1 MADIP
6 PATPGRIFISYRR
19 EETAYPAGWLYDR
32 LADRFGASKIF
43 KDIDSIELGDDFVEV
58 ITTAVGACD
67 VLLALIGNEWLTI
80 TGENGRRRL
89 DDPADFVR
97 VEIEAALARDVRV
110 IPVLVDGASMPPA
123 EDLPASLARLVR
135 RHALELSPSRFD
147 FDTGRLL
154 RVLERTLGEVQA
166 KVAATAPTAPVS
178 TAPDEALARSPST
191 PPPLEHTGESP
202 TPNVPPETRSS
213 GWRRTLGKQLGRLS
227 TRTRIVTLGGATVV
241 LLLLIVAAVGN
252 TNDSDGG
259 STAESNQGLAAYC
272 DAQVAFE
279 NAALPPTVDF
289 DSLSPE
295 AQAEVWTDYA
305 NGLQP
310 YLDTV
315 ASAAPDE
322 LTSDIDVLT
331 SAVDELAATGDV
343 DAVFG
348 RPEVGAANGNVHAFD
363 LANCGW
369 TTQPVAV
376 TEYAFDLPGEL
387 DTGVTSFE
395 LTNEGT
401 ELHQLQLLRKN
412 DGVTET
418 ADELFALPNEEIL
431 AKATIVGYVDDVPPG
446 ETYYTVVDL
455 EPGDYIA
462 FCTIQVGM
470 TSEDATPPDDAPPH
484 FTLGEVSEFTVS

>member
-1 MADIP
+1 MADISQ
-6 PATPGRIFISYRR
+6 TSPGRIFISYRR

-58 ITTAVGACD
+58 ITRAVGSCD

-110 IPVLVDGASMPPA
+110 IPVLVDGASMPRA
-123 EDLPASLARLVR
+123 EDLPTSLAKLVR
-135 RHALELSPSRFD
+135 RQALELSPSRFD

-154 RVLERTLGEVQA
+154 RVLERTLAEVQA
-166 KVAATAPTAPVS
+166 KDAATKPTAPVS
-178 TAPDEALARSPST
+178 TAPDEAFARSPST
-191 PPPLEHTGESP
+191 PAPPEHTGAAP
-202 TPNVPPETRSS
+202 TPTVPPEARSS

-227 TRTRIVTLGGATVV
+227 TRTRIVVLGAAIVV

-259 STAESNQGLAAYC
+259 STAQSNQGLAAYC
-272 DAQVAFE
+272 DARVAFE
-279 NAALPPTVDF
+279 NAALLPTVDF
-289 DSLSPE
+289 ENMSPE
-295 AQAEVWTDYA
+295 GQAEFWKDYA

-310 YLDTV
+310 FVESL

-331 SAVDELAATGDV
+331 SAVDELASTGDA
-343 DAVFG
+343 DSVFG
-348 RPEVGAANGNVHAFD
+348 RPEVGAADGNVHAFELD
-363 LANCGW
+363 NCGW
-369 TTQPVAV
+369 TIRPVAV
-376 TEYAFDLPGEL
+376 TEYAFDLPSEL
-387 DTGVTSFE
+387 DAGVTSFE

-401 ELHQLQLLRKN
+401 EQHQLQLLRKN

-418 ADELFALPNEEIL
+418 ADELLVLSDEEIL
-431 AKATIVGYVDDVPPG
+431 DKATVVGIVEADPG
-446 ETYYTVVDL
+446 DSYYTVVDL

-462 FCTIQVGM
+462 LCTVQVGK
-470 TSEDATPPDDAPPH
+470 TSEDATPPDDAPSH
-484 FTLGEVSEFTVS
+484 FTQGEVSEFTVS